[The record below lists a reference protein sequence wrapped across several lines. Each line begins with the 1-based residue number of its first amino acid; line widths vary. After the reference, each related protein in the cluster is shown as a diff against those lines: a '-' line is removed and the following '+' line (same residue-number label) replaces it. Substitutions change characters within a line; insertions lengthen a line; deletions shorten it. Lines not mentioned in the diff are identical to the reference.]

1 MNNVS
6 SGRFVYDSANSNYM
20 QNSYSV
26 LKEQFGFS
34 SFRQGQAELID
45 AVLAGRDVLGIMP
58 TGGGKSLC
66 YQIPALLLDGTEI
79 VISPLIS
86 LMKDQVNA
94 LEEEG
99 ISAAFIN
106 SSLSAEEYYGILNK
120 AAKGKYKIIYIAPE
134 SLFKSDII
142 NLVTNI
148 RISLLVVDEA
158 HCISQ
163 WGHDFRPAYKNIN
176 RFLEM
181 LHPRPPLASFT
192 ATATGQVRED
202 IIRMLGL
209 QNPFV
214 LVTGFDRTNLYFAVE
229 NPDDRKKR
237 IIELLKERKD
247 QSGIIYCSTRKAVE
261 ELHEMLER
269 KKFSVTMY
277 HAGLDDEI
285 RHKSQDDFLY
295 DRKTLMIATNAFGM
309 GIDKSNVSFVIH
321 YQMPKN
327 IESYYQEAGRA
338 GRDGAP
344 ADCILLYS
352 GQDVRINQFL
362 INQNQEESDVDPR
375 IIEQKMEL
383 LKQMTFYA
391 SSSDCLRDRILKYF
405 GEAGSSYCGNCSN
418 CNGNFIETDISVDA
432 LKIISCVYRL
442 LERDRKMGKAMIC
455 SILKGSRIEKI
466 MSSYFH
472 ELSTYGIMK
481 DQDTARIKKILD
493 YLIEKNYL
501 AVEGTEYPVVV
512 FTEKSREFI
521 KEKPKL
527 TMMLL
532 EDSRSL
538 SSPVLRPLEAS
549 KGAVISE
556 KKVPKAILIKAS
568 SSQIDEELYVELKNL
583 RSRLAAEAK
592 VPSYIVFSDA
602 SLKDMAARAPTSAAD
617 FLEVSGVGTV
627 KQERYAY
634 VFTELIRQYKANR
647 KNTPVPEVPEGTSQD
662 APLRTLRQAQGLGKN
677 S

>member
-1 MNNVS
+1 MNS
-6 SGRFVYDSANSNYM
+6 DFSHRFVYDSASQKYM
-20 QNSYSV
+20 QDSYSV
-26 LKEQFGFS
+26 LKQQFGFS
-34 SFRQGQAELID
+34 SFRQGQELLINAILD
-45 AVLAGRDVLGIMP
+45 GKDVLGIMP

-66 YQIPALLLDGTEI
+66 YQIPALMLDGTEI

-99 ISAAFIN
+99 IPAAFIN
-106 SSLSAEEYYGILNK
+106 SSLSPQEYYSVLHA
-120 AAKGKYKIIYIAPE
+120 AAKGKYKILYIAPE

-142 NLVTNI
+142 NLVQNI

-163 WGHDFRPAYKNIN
+163 WGHDFRPAYRNIN

-181 LHPRPPLASFT
+181 IHPRPRLASFT

-209 QNPFV
+209 ENPFV

-229 NPDDRKKR
+229 KPENRKAR
-237 IIELLKERKD
+237 LIELLKKRKD

-261 ELHEMLER
+261 ELHDLLKE
-269 KKFSVTMY
+269 KGFSAAMY
-277 HAGLDDEI
+277 HAGLDDEV

-295 DRKTLMIATNAFGM
+295 DRKTVMIATNAFGM

-338 GRDGAP
+338 GRDGNA
-344 ADCILLYS
+344 ADCILLYNS
-352 GQDVRINQFL
+352 QDVRINQFL
-362 INQNQEESDVDPR
+362 INQSQNDEDADPL
-375 IIEQKMEL
+375 IIKQKMEL
-383 LKQMTFYA
+383 LEQMTFYA
-391 SSSDCLRDRILKYF
+391 TSSDCLRDRILKYF

-418 CNGNFIETDISVDA
+418 CKGNFIETDISIDA

-455 SILKGSRIEKI
+455 NILKGSRIEKI
-466 MSSYFH
+466 MNSYFH

-481 DQDTARIKKILD
+481 EQDTARIRKILD
-493 YLIEKNYL
+493 FLIEKNYL
-501 AVEGTEYPVVV
+501 ATEGLEYPVVV
-512 FTEKSREFI
+512 FTEKSYQFI

-527 TMMLL
+527 TMMMH
-532 EDSRSL
+532 ETEKKNTSEKTK
-538 SSPVLRPLEAS
+538 VS
-549 KGAVISE
+549 KNISE
-556 KKVPKAILIKAS
+556 NINQRAASSNSVILIKKTTT
-568 SSQIDEELYVELKNL
+568 QVDEDLYAELKKL
-583 RSRLAAEAK
+583 RSRLASEAK
-592 VPSYIVFSDA
+592 VPSYIIFSDA
-602 SLKDMAARAPTSAAD
+602 SLKDMAARTPTTSAE

-627 KQERYAY
+627 KQERYSY
-634 VFTELIRQYKANR
+634 VFTELIRQYKASQKQ
-647 KNTPVPEVPEGTSQD
+647 KNEADE
-662 APLRTLRQAQGLGKN
+662 
-677 S
+677 